1 MPGGNMRLESVA
13 TSDRRKTAALDLI
26 EQQEHVLQVID
37 PCGRT
42 GPKHGN
48 SLLNCCTT
56 INYSLFHQWFTN
68 DSPMIHQWFTNDS
81 PMIHQWF
88 TNDSPMIHQWFTN
101 DSPMIHQWFTND
113 SPMIPQWFT
122 NDSPMIHQ
130 WFTNDS
136 PMIHQWFTNDSP
148 MIHQWFTN
156 DSPMIHSRTTWQDRF
171 ASGVED
177 KEGAWVKFSTKTS
190 IRFIRWSKL
199 CIDSVSPIFLHFSLS
214 FCLALRADSQAFNA
228 SLSWVAWSREE
239 FTMTAVTSTL
249 PAFHVRSQPSLIKYR
264 S

>member
-13 TSDRRKTAALDLI
+13 TSDRRKTAGLDLI

-68 DSPMIHQWFTNDS
+68 DSLQNHLTRPLRIRCRGQGGCLGQVQHQN
-81 PMIHQWF
+81 
-88 TNDSPMIHQWFTN
+88 
-101 DSPMIHQWFTND
+101 
-113 SPMIPQWFT
+113 
-122 NDSPMIHQ
+122 
-130 WFTNDS
+130 
-136 PMIHQWFTNDSP
+136 
-148 MIHQWFTN
+148 
-156 DSPMIHSRTTWQDRF
+156 
-171 ASGVED
+171 
-177 KEGAWVKFSTKTS
+177 
-190 IRFIRWSKL
+190 IRWSKL

-249 PAFHVRSQPSLIKYR
+249 PAFHVRS
-264 S
+264 